1 MVSMKDFNSLSKYE
15 DLFISQE
22 PIVMCIESKLKPGF
36 SIFDIDPLE
45 FAQQIALISFDCFK
59 KIKHS
64 ELHHMNW
71 NAKKKNILSPN
82 LTNLIQKFNQVR
94 NWIISSILSEK
105 RVKKRAELWEYILR
119 VIIHLY
125 EIGDFNSSKFF
136 ISGIN
141 SGPVYRLRYTRS
153 LVSTSLLETFK
164 TLEQD
169 TAQNNRTFRKIMNER
184 KPPLVPYIGICL
196 IDLTFIEEGN
206 PTMIKDNVVNWR
218 KSSLKFQSIQS
229 FLALQSV
236 GFPFKKMIQIQEK
249 IIKEIFNQIH
259 EQLDD
264 SVMFEKSRE
273 LEPRGCKMSNLL

>member
-1 MVSMKDFNSLSKYE
+1 MKDFNSLSKYE
-15 DLFISQE
+15 DLFISQQE
-22 PIVMCIESKLKPGF
+22 PISMCIESKLKPGF
-36 SIFDIDPLE
+36 SLIDIDPLK

-59 KIKHS
+59 KIQPS

-82 LTNLIQKFNQVR
+82 LTNLIQKFNQMR

-125 EIGDFNSSKFF
+125 DIGDFNSLKFF
-136 ISGIN
+136 ISGID
-141 SGPVYRLRYTRS
+141 SSPVYRLRHTRS

-184 KPPLVPYIGICL
+184 KPPFVPYIGICL

-236 GFPFKKMIQIQEK
+236 GFPFKKMIQTEEY

-273 LEPRGCKMSNLL
+273 LEPRGCKMSDLL